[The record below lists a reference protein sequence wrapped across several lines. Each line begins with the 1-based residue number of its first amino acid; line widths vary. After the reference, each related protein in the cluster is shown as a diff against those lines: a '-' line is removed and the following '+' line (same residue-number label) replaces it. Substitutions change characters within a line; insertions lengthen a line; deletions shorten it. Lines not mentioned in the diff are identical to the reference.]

1 EMRILMLGLDAA
13 GKTTILYRLKLSEVV
28 TTIPTVGFNVETVE
42 YKNISLTIWD
52 VGGQDK
58 IRRLW
63 RHYYQGT
70 DGLIFV
76 VDSSDR
82 DRINDARDELQ
93 HMLGEPE
100 MEKAALLVLAN
111 KQDLPNAMSAS
122 DVMHALELQKMQHRK
137 WFIQATSAPTGDGL
151 YEGLDWLSRALC
163 SKPSGNEFC
172 KASGKPGDLRWRRF
186 CSEGPSMAQ
195 PGEESAQPETSL
207 ASISP
212 FSSFDELDTSLD
224 VDYSRLETE
233 AMRSQTMSSMGMVL
247 EDKLEAFKGYLIFS
261 EESFFVALGTL
272 CFVTRVVSPGIAG
285 NFFLQE
291 VEDFVNV
298 SFFVKFLLLFWINE
312 FNISWLFTGKGVLD
326 LASSLPVLCIPARL
340 IGGPA
345 LERTTDLLQIGRFLR
360 LLRVALPSDRDAGP
374 GGIVM
379 RTVPV
384 SQQIIAVLLSLL
396 GTVVVSATVL
406 YAFENPDTDMEERT
420 FEDALIYMVNIFA
433 GRDPP
438 WYPLNPQ
445 AKIASVVAT
454 TSGIIFIPFLVARS
468 VELFMKSDDQAAV
481 SAVGTVLAP
490 GGSDVSSWAEVLECL
505 DVVEQQGFLEKEEMR
520 QLRLMCLDRD
530 DRLAILHTCYSK
542 RAKEKRNLKLYAY
555 FRGESAATCVQF
567 STGLTLSR
575 AHLGRTALQSPSLG
589 WTAVTSENGRVQ
601 TKKLV
606 IELDL
611 LDETEM
617 PERSRRRA
625 WRKPLANDSTKVM
638 AWRPRAAAK
647 HGTIGV
653 PEGRHEKRCHPPSQR
668 RGLRSQ
674 RLAKEET
681 SLACLLGSRIFGAC
695 RGEAIPLLELS
706 DARSTTCVNDMPRG
720 RRGRK
725 RASPRVSISQKGADA
740 FKHAC
745 FRLGRQPT
753 CDVLADLRDNGALVL
768 DVQLCRDLEP
778 CLIFLRE
785 APMGIYQ
792 VVIYDGFWFFGQDDN
807 YRVKLQ
813 AAAQRMP
820 QGILQDQVQLLR
832 LMRALAAFCNLRGR
846 GLAVLELTGLPLG
859 RSAHHNVT
867 VPLCHCLAAAPA
879 LQHLAGCALQDRGLA
894 QILPYFG
901 TRLPKLSHLSLAQ
914 NHLRDLRLLARL
926 LHVRAQAQQKQQ
938 VVPLSV
944 LDLSGNPLLGAIRN
958 SHETSLRFWRR
969 DQRVPLTREN
979 LLRVLCQALRS
990 GLLIKTVRLRSMC
1003 LRRDDLRPLLQLLRR
1018 ELAHEYD
1025 GYNRRFPLAEL
1036 SLEDNDLGEQFPAAI
1051 ANALRELSP
1060 VVGVRWPRPG
1070 QSQGLM
1076 PERPPASTRQ
1086 GHAAARVLRKPESL
1100 PDLYTTGNDMPE
1112 RDALSEGDIED
1123 NDVFSLNLRSRRE
1136 TMLRFREELKIL
1148 STILGTR
1155 ERGARGRDSEVDAQ
1169 HELHGEWQT
1178 ASEPVTFATRGF
1190 GPTCQRLA
1198 NMVSLSESEESDR
1211 SGIAVGA
1218 IPDMGLACGF
1228 GPPVPPG
1235 SSYTSEGSEPS
1246 DPQRHAKMQVLRN
1259 VISEGRQSDIPTDQM
1274 MRFAL
1279 DLVSSDTSL
1288 NALPE
1293 PVNRGA
1299 GELSSRKQPGG
1310 NLPSYLHGPVSSSP
1324 LKVVVDV
1331 RVENAASTRTHCYPV
1346 MNQIMSPSMSV
1357 EKVVGVALA
1366 NAAANQQGQLRG
1378 TASMVPAPAGA
1389 PMPSRTCSDVVGRG
1403 RVSLC
1408 KTSLP
1413 KCRELGPGRPALPSS
1428 KLRDSPDSTVAQGH
1442 SQSKLVS
1449 KKRIIAEDAPQA
1461 KVATT
1466 ALGVRSASPSPFR
1479 VRPSGYDCKRRAV
1492 ASAVWA
1498 AKLGAENAIRLVS
1511 TRLPQSAVAKQQS
1524 S

>member
-1 EMRILMLGLDAA
+1 
-13 GKTTILYRLKLSEVV
+13 
-28 TTIPTVGFNVETVE
+28 
-42 YKNISLTIWD
+42 
-52 VGGQDK
+52 
-58 IRRLW
+58 
-63 RHYYQGT
+63 
-70 DGLIFV
+70 
-76 VDSSDR
+76 
-82 DRINDARDELQ
+82 
-93 HMLGEPE
+93 
-100 MEKAALLVLAN
+100 
-111 KQDLPNAMSAS
+111 
-122 DVMHALELQKMQHRK
+122 
-137 WFIQATSAPTGDGL
+137 
-151 YEGLDWLSRALC
+151 
-163 SKPSGNEFC
+163 
-172 KASGKPGDLRWRRF
+172 
-186 CSEGPSMAQ
+186 
-195 PGEESAQPETSL
+195 
-207 ASISP
+207 
-212 FSSFDELDTSLD
+212 
-224 VDYSRLETE
+224 
-233 AMRSQTMSSMGMVL
+233 
-247 EDKLEAFKGYLIFS
+247 
-261 EESFFVALGTL
+261 
-272 CFVTRVVSPGIAG
+272 
-285 NFFLQE
+285 
-291 VEDFVNV
+291 
-298 SFFVKFLLLFWINE
+298 
-312 FNISWLFTGKGVLD
+312 
-326 LASSLPVLCIPARL
+326 
-340 IGGPA
+340 
-345 LERTTDLLQIGRFLR
+345 
-360 LLRVALPSDRDAGP
+360 
-374 GGIVM
+374 
-379 RTVPV
+379 
-384 SQQIIAVLLSLL
+384 
-396 GTVVVSATVL
+396 
-406 YAFENPDTDMEERT
+406 
-420 FEDALIYMVNIFA
+420 
-433 GRDPP
+433 
-438 WYPLNPQ
+438 
-445 AKIASVVAT
+445 
-454 TSGIIFIPFLVARS
+454 
-468 VELFMKSDDQAAV
+468 
-481 SAVGTVLAP
+481 
-490 GGSDVSSWAEVLECL
+490 
-505 DVVEQQGFLEKEEMR
+505 
-520 QLRLMCLDRD
+520 
-530 DRLAILHTCYSK
+530 
-542 RAKEKRNLKLYAY
+542 
-555 FRGESAATCVQF
+555 
-567 STGLTLSR
+567 
-575 AHLGRTALQSPSLG
+575 
-589 WTAVTSENGRVQ
+589 
-601 TKKLV
+601 
-606 IELDL
+606 
-611 LDETEM
+611 
-617 PERSRRRA
+617 
-625 WRKPLANDSTKVM
+625 
-638 AWRPRAAAK
+638 
-647 HGTIGV
+647 
-653 PEGRHEKRCHPPSQR
+653 
-668 RGLRSQ
+668 
-674 RLAKEET
+674 
-681 SLACLLGSRIFGAC
+681 
-695 RGEAIPLLELS
+695 
-706 DARSTTCVNDMPRG
+706 MPRG

-879 LQHLAGCALQDRGLA
+879 LQRLHLAGCALQDRGLA

-958 SHETSLRFWRR
+958 SHETSLRLWRR

-1100 PDLYTTGNDMPE
+1100 PDLHTTGNDMPE

-1136 TMLRFREELKIL
+1136 TMLRFHEELKIL

-1299 GELSSRKQPGG
+1299 GELSSH
-1310 NLPSYLHGPVSSSP
+1310 LPADGSSQTGDRPRRS
-1324 LKVVVDV
+1324 
-1331 RVENAASTRTHCYPV
+1331 H
-1346 MNQIMSPSMSV
+1346 SV
-1357 EKVVGVALA
+1357 
-1366 NAAANQQGQLRG
+1366 
-1378 TASMVPAPAGA
+1378 
-1389 PMPSRTCSDVVGRG
+1389 
-1403 RVSLC
+1403 
-1408 KTSLP
+1408 
-1413 KCRELGPGRPALPSS
+1413 
-1428 KLRDSPDSTVAQGH
+1428 
-1442 SQSKLVS
+1442 
-1449 KKRIIAEDAPQA
+1449 
-1461 KVATT
+1461 
-1466 ALGVRSASPSPFR
+1466 
-1479 VRPSGYDCKRRAV
+1479 
-1492 ASAVWA
+1492 
-1498 AKLGAENAIRLVS
+1498 
-1511 TRLPQSAVAKQQS
+1511 
-1524 S
+1524 